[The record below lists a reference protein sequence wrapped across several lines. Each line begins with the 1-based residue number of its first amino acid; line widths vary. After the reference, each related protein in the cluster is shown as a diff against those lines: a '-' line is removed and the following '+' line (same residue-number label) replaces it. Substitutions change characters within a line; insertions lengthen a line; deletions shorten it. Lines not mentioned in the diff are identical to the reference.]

1 MSNSCLQCGWFLWP
15 LNTPSTQTPASTFGS
30 LFVEREGQARFALF
44 AVLLHLTPQS
54 KRKEKLRGHKSIVYR
69 GSHFPLSSV
78 WSKKNICFARGS
90 RGQVFP
96 LSRTVTQAG
105 RGVGVPGAGGFQR
118 RWCVGPKPL
127 APGCLITPL
136 CGSKP
141 SAASPICLMK
151 QCMQNAWLI
160 EC

>member
-1 MSNSCLQCGWFLWP
+1 MWVVSLALKHP
-15 LNTPSTQTPASTFGS
+15 LYTNTGEHIRLTVRGARRPGQIRSVCRPPAPHPS
-30 LFVEREGQARFALF
+30 VEK
-44 AVLLHLTPQS
+44 
-54 KRKEKLRGHKSIVYR
+54 KRKTQAFCLRGHKSIVYR

-78 WSKKNICFARGS
+78 GPKKNICFARGS
-90 RGQVFP
+90 WGQVFP

-105 RGVGVPGAGGFQR
+105 HGVGVPGAGGFQR
-118 RWCVGPKPL
+118 RWCIGPKPL